1 MNIKWN
7 KILDWSISSVSDV
20 LPVKNNV
27 GAITGYKVV
36 VQYAHHGRREL
47 YFGNN
52 QTNLYS
58 QYNGPKDAA
67 ERMREQY
74 IKLYMKQNQGK
85 LR

>member
-27 GAITGYKVV
+27 GSITGYKVV

-58 QYNGPKDAA
+58 LYNGPKDAA
-67 ERMREQY
+67 EKMRAEY
-74 IKLYMKQNQGK
+74 IKSMKRRQGRSK
-85 LR
+85 